1 VKRTK
6 VLLFDIDGTLIRTGR
21 CAHEAL
27 EESFLRNFG
36 VSPDLNRVRIAGITD
51 RNIARQMLTLY
62 DIPITGEN
70 THRFLDTYLALL
82 ETNLRERPA
91 GGTLPGV
98 AALVEALRQREDVL
112 LGLLTGN
119 LEQGAR
125 IKLSHYGIWEPF
137 VFGAYADDSE
147 HRNDL
152 GPVAHARATE
162 ILGCDIAPEDIY
174 VIGDTPRDI
183 ECGKVFGA
191 RTVAVA
197 TGDYTTDALRTD
209 TPDFLFEDFSDVK
222 RVLEIF

>member
-1 VKRTK
+1 MKKTK
-6 VLLFDIDGTLIRTGR
+6 VLLFDIDGTLIHTGR
-21 CAHEAL
+21 CALDAL
-27 EESFLRNFG
+27 EEAFLRNFG
-36 VSPDLNRVRIAGITD
+36 VSPDLKRVRIAGITD

-62 DIPITGEN
+62 DIPVTGEN
-70 THRFLDTYLALL
+70 LHRFLDTYLALL

-98 AALVEALRQREDVL
+98 AELVETLSQRDDVL

-119 LEQGAR
+119 LENGAR
-125 IKLSHYGIWEPF
+125 IKLTHYGIWKHF

-147 HRNDL
+147 QRNDL
-152 GPVAHARATE
+152 GPVAHARAAE

-183 ECGKVFGA
+183 ECGKIFGA

-197 TGDYTTDALRTD
+197 TGDYTTEALRTD
-209 TPDFLFEDFSDVK
+209 TPDFLFENFSDVK
-222 RVLEIF
+222 SVLEIF